1 MPVNRERCL
10 VKGGKRHTYAMNAL
24 EYYLCDVFTSQP
36 LTGNQL
42 AVFPDAGDLSDEQMQ
57 AIAREMNLSETTFI
71 VRRDTLTEAARGYRV
86 RIFTVKEELPFAGH
100 PTLGTAA
107 VIRRFVSQNQRV
119 GTVRLDE
126 NAGMVPVEFDDLE
139 GTGEALY
146 GEMTQPMAELGR
158 FHARELVAP
167 ALGLDAWDISP
178 DLAPQT
184 VSTGM
189 PCCIV
194 PLRGIDQLKAVRLD
208 APKEAEALRA
218 TGAMCLYAIARE
230 ADGEWQARMQF
241 YGGEDPATGSA
252 AGCAT
257 AYLVGNGVELPDKKI
272 HFRQGMMIDRPSDI
286 FGRAKLTDGKV
297 SEVRVAGC
305 TVFVA
310 RGRLFLERFT

>member
-1 MPVNRERCL
+1 M
-10 VKGGKRHTYAMNAL
+10 HAL
-24 EYYLCDVFTSQP
+24 EYFLCDVFTRQRLS
-36 LTGNQL
+36 GNQL

-57 AIAREMNLSETTFI
+57 AIAREMNLSETAF
-71 VRRDTLTEAARGYRV
+71 VLRRNTLTEAARGYRV

-107 VIRRFVSQNQRV
+107 VIRRFISEDKRV

-126 NAGMVPVEFDDLE
+126 NAGVVPVEFDDLQSSD
-139 GTGEALY
+139 EALH
-146 GEMTQPMAELGR
+146 GEMTQPTAELGR
-158 FHARELVAP
+158 FHAREVVAP

-189 PCCIV
+189 RCCVV
-194 PLRGIDQLKAVRLD
+194 PLRSVDQLKYMRLN
-208 APKEAEALRA
+208 AAKEAEALKA
-218 TGAMCLYAIARE
+218 TGAMFLYAIARE
-230 ADGEWQARMQF
+230 AEGIWQARMQF

-257 AYLVGNGVELPDKKI
+257 AYLVGNGVEAPEKTI
-272 HFRQGMMIDRPSDI
+272 HFRQGMAIHRPSEL
-286 FGRAKLTDGKV
+286 FGRAKLTDGRV

-310 RGRLFLERFT
+310 RGRFFLERFT

>member
-1 MPVNRERCL
+1 MQ
-10 VKGGKRHTYAMNAL
+10 GL
-24 EYYLCDVFTSQP
+24 EYFLCDVFTRQALS
-36 LTGNQL
+36 GNQL

-57 AIAREMNLSETTFI
+57 AIAREMNLSETAF
-71 VRRDTLTEAARGYRV
+71 VQRRNTLTEAARGYRV

-107 VIRRFVSQNQRV
+107 VIRRFVSENPRV

-126 NAGMVPVEFDDLE
+126 NAGVVPVEFNDVESSDD
-139 GTGEALY
+139 ALY
-146 GEMTQPMAELGR
+146 GEMVQPQVELGAQ
-158 FHARELVAP
+158 HAREMVAP
-167 ALGLDAWDISP
+167 ALGLDPWDLSP

-189 PCCIV
+189 PVCVV
-194 PLRGIDQLKAVRLD
+194 PLRGVEQLKYMHLNPA
-208 APKEAEALRA
+208 KEAGVLKA
-218 TGAMCLYAIARE
+218 TGAMFLYAIARE
-230 ADGEWQARMQF
+230 ADREWQARMQF

-257 AYLVGNGVELPDKKI
+257 AYLVGNGVEAGEQKI
-272 HFRQGMMIDRPSDI
+272 HFRQGHAIGRPSDL
-286 FGRAKLTDGKV
+286 FGWARLVDGKV

-310 RGRLFLERFT
+310 RGQFFLERFT